1 LKFLI
6 VEGYSEPSRSA
17 LAAAG
22 MSLSSDLYARMLRRV
37 LPKAEVEVF
46 HPSDPGAR
54 FPTNKD
60 LTGFAGI
67 MWTGADLNI
76 NHLHVPTIVAQ
87 IDLARRAYEVG
98 IPSCGSCWGI
108 QIAAVAAG
116 GRVEPNPR
124 GREMG
129 IGRKIMLTDAGRRH
143 PMMEGKPQ
151 VFDGFE
157 SHYDM
162 VVEVPEGGTLLAT
175 NEFTPV
181 QALAVTKG
189 RGTFWATQYHPE
201 YNLREM
207 ARLTVARAE
216 VLIEH
221 GLFRDREDV
230 QRLVE
235 RWELLHDDPARRDL
249 RWQLAVGDDILSDSI
264 RQREIYNWIHKL
276 VLPAQK

>member
-1 LKFLI
+1 MKFLI
-6 VEGYSEPSRSA
+6 VEGYSEASRNA

-22 MSLSSDLYARMLRRV
+22 MSLSSELYARMLRRV
-37 LPKAEVEVF
+37 LPEAEVEVF

-54 FPTNKD
+54 FPANQE
-60 LTGFAGI
+60 LAGFAGI

-98 IPSCGSCWGI
+98 VPSCGSCWGI

-116 GRVEPNPR
+116 GRVEPNPG

-162 VVEVPEGGTLLAT
+162 VVEVPEGGTVLAA
-175 NEFTPV
+175 NDFTSV

-189 RGTFWATQYHPE
+189 KGTFWATQYHPE